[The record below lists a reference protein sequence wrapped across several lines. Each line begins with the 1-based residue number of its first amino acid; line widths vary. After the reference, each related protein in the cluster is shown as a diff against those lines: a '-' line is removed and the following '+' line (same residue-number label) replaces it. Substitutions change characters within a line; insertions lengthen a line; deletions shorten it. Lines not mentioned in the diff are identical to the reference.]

1 MLERNTQHRI
11 RKSAPESGFSFTR
24 VPLSASEIAEL
35 YELPK
40 MLFEAA
46 KVCDVCETLRG
57 NEHTEASDVSRKI
70 AKVALKSNFSQMT
83 PKRITMFAKMHKD
96 AFLLKLVTL
105 CRTASHLNEISEIGM
120 KLWKD
125 EVSKLLQ
132 SALPT
137 PVSAWSRTCEDL
149 RAFLSEALHSV
160 QKVNRD

>member
-11 RKSAPESGFSFTR
+11 RKSGLRSGFSFTR
-24 VPLSASEIAEL
+24 IPLSSSEIAEL

-46 KVCDVCETLRG
+46 KVCDVCEALHG
-57 NEHTEASDVSRKI
+57 NGHTETSDVSQKI

-96 AFLLKLVTL
+96 AFLLKLITL
-105 CRTASHLNEISEIGM
+105 CRTASHLDEISETGM
-120 KLWKD
+120 RLWKD

-132 SALPT
+132 SAVPT
-137 PVSAWSRTCEDL
+137 PVSDWTRTCEDL
-149 RAFLSEALHSV
+149 RAFLSEALSSV
-160 QKVNRD
+160 QKAGRN